1 MFRRHIQLRDPG
13 TSLRGSSEVEVVL
26 IIHED
31 FDAVLNQLSSLR
43 SIRNYR
49 LEPGPSK
56 TIRDTYFDTP
66 DGRLRKRGTNV
77 RIREID
83 GAFFISTKWGAR
95 RTLKG
100 ATLRKEVEVPWS
112 ERALRN
118 LIKDLKLEIGGSPWH
133 QFSEATP
140 IESMK
145 TIGLQMTQDRETNR
159 EVRNISSWL
168 KPTLVI
174 AELAIDRVTY
184 HIGNHNASI
193 FEVEVE
199 EKAKK
204 SSSVVRDVT
213 KALIHAYQPALQ
225 KWSQGKLVT
234 GLAIQR
240 LLETE
245 PVDNLL
251 DHDRLRPEAFI
262 RIDQTVR
269 SWRKSWSR
277 RLVRTLMSRN

>member
-118 LIKDLKLEIGGSPWH
+118 LINDLKLELRGSPWL
-133 QFSEATP
+133 QSSEATP

-145 TIGLQMTQDRETNR
+145 TIGLQIIQDRETKR
-159 EVRNISSWL
+159 EVRYVSFGI
-168 KPTLVI
+168 KPTLVL
-174 AELAIDRVTY
+174 AELAVDRVTY
-184 HIGNHNASI
+184 RIGNHNASI

-204 SSSVVRDVT
+204 SSSAVRDVT
-213 KALIHAYQPALQ
+213 KALLHAYQPTLQ
-225 KWSQGKLVT
+225 KWSQGKFVT

-245 PVDNLL
+245 PVDHLL
-251 DHDRLRPEAFI
+251 DHDRLRPEAFNKI
-262 RIDQTVR
+262 EKIVR
-269 SWRKSWSR
+269 SWRKSWNR
-277 RLVRTLMSRN
+277 RLVRTLTSRH